1 MPAVSEWHRK
11 RKGMP
16 ITASNLE
23 KELVT
28 PIAKLIDLSLTKLY
42 NAKELNTIS
51 NKAGHYIILANIQ
64 VPNRTN
70 QLKWNEWFI
79 WYNGTSSNIR
89 SRIRSHLHRKEK
101 YGTTSGIAVDMITQ
115 EQYLKHFDDTRAHN
129 YVKQTQDK
137 QHRYLNGININN
149 REGKYAIA
157 TITTDTLANAIEVI
171 FRNEYG
177 MPPLCQ
183 YKQR

>member
-1 MPAVSEWHRK
+1 
-11 RKGMP
+11 
-16 ITASNLE
+16 
-23 KELVT
+23 
-28 PIAKLIDLSLTKLY
+28 
-42 NAKELNTIS
+42 
-51 NKAGHYIILANIQ
+51 
-64 VPNRTN
+64 
-70 QLKWNEWFI
+70 
-79 WYNGTSSNIR
+79 
-89 SRIRSHLHRKEK
+89 
-101 YGTTSGIAVDMITQ
+101 MITQ
-115 EQYLKHFDDTRAHN
+115 ERYLKHFDDTRAHN